1 MHKSHET
8 LLDCGFKKVAGK
20 NDGKT
25 PITSWLIFLCAPVMR
40 LDESKCKLCDVTSHR
55 ENCLSIIHSD
65 FQHLKVRSISLTL
78 LCSLSRVK
86 KFVI

>member
-25 PITSWLIFLCAPVMR
+25 PITSWLIFFMCPS
-40 LDESKCKLCDVTSHR
+40 DEVRWVQMQVVRCDVT
-55 ENCLSIIHSD
+55 
-65 FQHLKVRSISLTL
+65 
-78 LCSLSRVK
+78 
-86 KFVI
+86 

>member
-25 PITSWLIFLCAPVMR
+25 PITSWLIFLCAPEMR
-40 LDESKCKLCDVTSHR
+40 LVFQMQVVRYDVT
-55 ENCLSIIHSD
+55 
-65 FQHLKVRSISLTL
+65 
-78 LCSLSRVK
+78 
-86 KFVI
+86 